1 MSIPVCWFDPSAF
14 ELPPQGTFGNT
25 PRNFLRGPGFANVD
39 MSLVKNQ
46 MLIRDARLQLRLE
59 VFNVFNRANFG
70 LPTRTVFAGAAQN
83 EAPLATA
90 GQILRTVNSS
100 RQIQLG
106 VRCCSE
112 MTDIRF
118 VAAAVSMIAVLA
130 PGRVALA
137 QRPTESA
144 TASSSAIV
152 PFKIQVPD
160 SVLTDL
166 KRRLAQ
172 SRFADEFPDAGWD
185 YGTNLTYLKGLVAYW
200 RDKYEWRAQEKRLN
214 AFDQFT
220 TNIDGVDIHFI
231 HQKSKNPNAM
241 PLLLLNGW
249 PSSIVEYEKVIGPLT
264 DPAAYGGRVEDSF
277 HVVIPSMPGFGFSG
291 KPRERGFN
299 PERIA
304 KMWIQLMA
312 RLGYTRYSAH
322 GSDWGNGIA
331 TRVALDDPAHVVAI
345 HIAGCGAAP
354 VAPAANIGNQP
365 RSPLPNSAVNAAHNL
380 GYQEIQT
387 TKPQTVGQGLSDSPV
402 GLASWIIEK
411 WYGWAD
417 HDGDLEKVFTKDEL
431 LTNITIYWVT
441 NSGTSSARIYYE
453 SRHMLGGLAP
463 TPFPRP
469 EGRVLVPTGCG
480 SFPLQ
485 YDRRDL
491 PVDTT
496 SAEARKVVESRYNVV
511 HFTTMPHGGH
521 FPALEQPTLWTADI
535 RAFLAT
541 VRKNQP

>member
-1 MSIPVCWFDPSAF
+1 
-14 ELPPQGTFGNT
+14 
-25 PRNFLRGPGFANVD
+25 
-39 MSLVKNQ
+39 
-46 MLIRDARLQLRLE
+46 
-59 VFNVFNRANFG
+59 
-70 LPTRTVFAGAAQN
+70 
-83 EAPLATA
+83 
-90 GQILRTVNSS
+90 
-100 RQIQLG
+100 
-106 VRCCSE
+106 
-112 MTDIRF
+112 MTSIRF

-130 PGRVALA
+130 PRGVAYA

-144 TASSSAIV
+144 SASSPAIV
-152 PFKIQVPD
+152 PFKIHVPD
-160 SVLTDL
+160 SVLRDL

-185 YGTNLTYLKGLVAYW
+185 YGTNLAYLKSLVDYW
-200 RDKYEWRAQEKRLN
+200 RDKYDWRAQEKRLN
-214 AFDQFT
+214 GFDQFT
-220 TNIDGVDIHFI
+220 TTIDGVDIHFI

-264 DPAAYGGRVEDSF
+264 DPVAYGGRAEDSF
-277 HVVIPSMPGFGFSG
+277 DVVIPSMPGFGFSG
-291 KPRERGFN
+291 KPRERGYS

-304 KMWIQLMA
+304 RMWIQLMA
-312 RLGYTRYSAH
+312 RLGYTRYAAH

-331 TRVALDDPAHVVAI
+331 TRVALDDPAHVAAI
-345 HIAGCGAAP
+345 HLAGCGAAP
-354 VAPAANIGNQP
+354 AASAGNP
-365 RSPLPNSAVNAAHNL
+365 SRSPLPNSAVNAAHNL

-387 TKPQTVGQGLSDSPV
+387 TKPQTLGQALSDSPV

-431 LTNITIYWVT
+431 LTNIMIYWVT

-469 EGRVLVPTGCG
+469 EGRVSVPTGCG
-480 SFPLQ
+480 SFPSQ

-491 PVDTT
+491 PVDTA
-496 SAEARKVVESRYNVV
+496 SADARKVADSRYNVV
-511 HFTTMPHGGH
+511 HFATLPRGGH
-521 FPALEQPTLWTADI
+521 FPAFEQPQLWTDDI
-535 RAFLAT
+535 RVFFAT
-541 VRKNQP
+541 VRKTQR

>member
-1 MSIPVCWFDPSAF
+1 MNYV
-14 ELPPQGTFGNT
+14 
-25 PRNFLRGPGFANVD
+25 RFA
-39 MSLVKNQ
+39 
-46 MLIRDARLQLRLE
+46 
-59 VFNVFNRANFG
+59 
-70 LPTRTVFAGAAQN
+70 
-83 EAPLATA
+83 
-90 GQILRTVNSS
+90 
-100 RQIQLG
+100 
-106 VRCCSE
+106 
-112 MTDIRF
+112 
-118 VAAAVSMIAVLA
+118 AAAVSMIAVLA
-130 PGRVALA
+130 PGELARA
-137 QRPTESA
+137 QRAPESA
-144 TASSSAIV
+144 PASNQAIV
-152 PFKIQVPD
+152 PFKIHVPD
-160 SVLTDL
+160 RVLTDL
-166 KRRLAQ
+166 KRRLTQ

-185 YGTNLTYLKGLVAYW
+185 YGTNLAYLKSLVDYW
-200 RDKYEWRAQEKRLN
+200 RDKYDWRAQETRLN
-214 AFDQFT
+214 AFDQFK

-231 HQKSKNPNAM
+231 HQKSKNPNAI

-264 DPAAYGGRVEDSF
+264 DPVAYGGRADDSF
-277 HVVIPSMPGFGFSG
+277 DVVIPSMPGFGFSG

-304 KMWIQLMA
+304 KIWIQLMT
-312 RLGYTRYSAH
+312 RLGYTRYAAH

-331 TRVALDDPAHVVAI
+331 TRVALDDPTHVLAI
-345 HIAGCGAAP
+345 HLAGCGAAP
-354 VAPAANIGNQP
+354 ASPAANAGNLS
-365 RSPLPNSAVNAAHNL
+365 RSPVSNPAVNAAHNL

-387 TKPQTVGQGLSDSPV
+387 TKPQTLGYALSDSPV

-441 NSGTSSARIYYE
+441 NTGASSARIYYE

-469 EGRVLVPTGCG
+469 EGRVTVPTGCG

-491 PVDTT
+491 PVDTI
-496 SAEARKVVESRYNVV
+496 SAEARKVADARYNVV

-521 FPALEQPTLWTADI
+521 FPAFEQPKLWVDDI
-535 RAFLAT
+535 RAFFAT
-541 VRKNQP
+541 VRRR